1 MRTRLS
7 PRRFL
12 GFLALSLTVAGCA
25 GSGGSSGGSPERAV
39 RGSSTRITEDELASV
54 AELDIFS
61 AISRLRST
69 WLRAGSR
76 GTRPEVIVDGSPQSG
91 GVEILRTMRAGEV
104 SGLEFMSASDATTRY
119 GTGYPAGAILVTM
132 RRR

>member
-1 MRTRLS
+1 MRPRLS

-25 GSGGSSGGSPERAV
+25 GSGGSSAGSPERTA
-39 RGSSTRITEDELASV
+39 RGSSTRIISDELTAV
-54 AELDIFS
+54 AELDLYA
-61 AISRLRST
+61 AISRLRSP
-69 WLRAGSR
+69 WLRPGSR
-76 GTRPEVIVDGSPQSG
+76 GTLPEVIVDGTPQSG
-91 GVEILRTMRAGEV
+91 GIETLRTLRAGDV

-119 GTGYPAGAILVTM
+119 GTGYTAGAIVVTM